1 MKLINKIICNVLGW
15 HEPSDEVG
23 FDGWNV
29 ISKCKCC
36 GRKIMRGENS
46 NWYRID

>member
-1 MKLINKIICNVLGW
+1 MNLLKKIICNILGW
-15 HEPSDEVG
+15 HEPSDKVE

-29 ISKCKCC
+29 ISMCKCC
-36 GRKIMRGENS
+36 GRQIMKGENS